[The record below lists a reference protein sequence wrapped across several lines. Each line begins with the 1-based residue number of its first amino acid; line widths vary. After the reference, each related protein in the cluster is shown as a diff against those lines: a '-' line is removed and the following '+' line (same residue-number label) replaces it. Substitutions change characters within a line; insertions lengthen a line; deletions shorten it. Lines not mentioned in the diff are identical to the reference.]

1 MDRSWRNKQDKEGEK
16 ERQEGGGQKRGDE
29 KEGGG
34 GLVAMLKCKVMIY
47 LSMLFCC
54 TPNLTETLIH
64 V

>member
-16 ERQEGGGQKRGDE
+16 EREEGGGQKRGDE

>member
-16 ERQEGGGQKRGDE
+16 EREE
-29 KEGGG
+29 GG

>member
-16 ERQEGGGQKRGDE
+16 EREEGGGQKRGDE
-29 KEGGG
+29 KEGG